1 MEEPILV
8 DFSWQVPESG
18 YQWVEARRPDEDTP
32 HAGSR
37 SAPPRAGHGPCGATS
52 PWRRIKPSSTRS
64 LTPRPPRRGFWTL
77 RIGGA
82 LGLNEPILI
91 AGEGSDADRRGRGE
105 WIDTWLWELQDMRV
119 VLELWNAITQGR
131 VEQLEECGSSSISK
145 KGGRGISYYADGDRE
160 NGWHTRAQMVRIP
173 PGAFQPG
180 PVSGGGEY

>member
-37 SAPPRAGHGPCGATS
+37 SAPLRAGHGPCGATS

-77 RIGGA
+77 RIGWRA
-82 LGLNEPILI
+82 RPQRTHPDR
-91 AGEGSDADRRGRGE
+91 GEGFDADRRGRGE
-105 WIDTWLWELQDMRV
+105 WIDTWLELQDMRV

-131 VEQLEECGSSSISK
+131 VEQLEEE
-145 KGGRGISYYADGDRE
+145 GRAPSAR
-160 NGWHTRAQMVRIP
+160 RAGVD
-173 PGAFQPG
+173 FLLC
-180 PVSGGGEY
+180 